1 MAFVGTTVASDIMYD
16 TNKYYVG
23 TGGGSGTYGYITDY
37 DFDYIVSYSDRTAVS
52 TAGCAGGICG
62 TYTMAYEPRRYV
74 YEPFEI
80 NGGLDFGDWV
90 TKVYGEKKNEY
101 EVELI

>member
-16 TNKYYVG
+16 TSKYYVS
-23 TGGGSGTYGYITDY
+23 TAGSGSGAYGYVTGYDLDY
-37 DFDYIVSYSDRTAVS
+37 TVSYSDRTVVS
-52 TAGCAGGICG
+52 TGGICG
-62 TYTMAYEPRRYV
+62 TYTMAYEPERYV

-80 NGGLDFGDWV
+80 NGGLDLGDWV
-90 TKVYGEKKNEY
+90 TKVYGKQKNEY